1 MLKLHE
7 SNTYFIWTELK
18 IFCSDEPNAESECE
32 TAINKAIEADG
43 ENPEAYQLKAS
54 FYLSKDNKQVVCDNW
69 LINKMNVDL
78 LCQWYCEDHLLQ
90 YN

>member
-1 MLKLHE
+1 MNWIL
-7 SNTYFIWTELK
+7 N
-18 IFCSDEPNAESECE
+18 FCSDEHNAESECE

-54 FYLSKDNKQVVCDNW
+54 FYLSKDNKEVVCDYW
-69 LINKMNVDL
+69 VMNKMNVDFLWHFVDQL
-78 LCQWYCEDHLLQ
+78 LK

>member
-1 MLKLHE
+1 M
-7 SNTYFIWTELK
+7 NRIK

-54 FYLSKDNKQVVCDNW
+54 FYLSKENQQVVCDSV
-69 LINKMNVDL
+69 IID
-78 LCQWYCEDHLLQ
+78 
-90 YN
+90 